1 MYGLKDLIEKY
12 EVIWFS
18 VGSDKGLR
26 VQFLKEL
33 NELDLTW
40 IGVDP
45 ICENDFCSY
54 FMGISSGRKVGH
66 VSWQIW
72 RATWLREEENPNNRE
87 RFYSDGHIPLRVDY
101 EKYSRGELD
110 YLVKENSVTEVSG
123 SLYPVGGR
131 AVSVN

>member
-1 MYGLKDLIEKY
+1 MYKIKNLIDEH
-12 EVIWFS
+12 EVVWFS
-18 VGSDKGLR
+18 VGSNEEIHA
-26 VQFLKEL
+26 QFLSEL
-33 NELDLTW
+33 RELGITW
-40 IGVDP
+40 VSGDSV
-45 ICENDFCSY
+45 CENDTCSY
-54 FMGISSGRKVGH
+54 FMGISSNRKVGH

-72 RATWLREEENPNNRE
+72 RATWLSEEENPNNRE

-123 SLYPVGGR
+123 FLYPVGGR

>member
-40 IGVDP
+40 IGGDP

-54 FMGISSGRKVGH
+54 FMGISSNRKIGH

-72 RATWLREEENPNNRE
+72 RASWLSEETDSENRE
-87 RFYSDGHIPLRVDY
+87 RFYSDGHIPVRVDY
-101 EKYSRGELD
+101 EKLSRGELD

>member
-40 IGVDP
+40 IGGDP

-72 RATWLREEENPNNRE
+72 RATWLSEEENPNNRE
-87 RFYSDGHIPLRVDY
+87 RFYSDSALGVARPGGDDR
-101 EKYSRGELD
+101 RGEVD
-110 YLVKENSVTEVSG
+110 YLV
-123 SLYPVGGR
+123 
-131 AVSVN
+131 